1 MKITDELL
9 DKIARLAR
17 LEIPPE
23 EREDLKKDF
32 QKMLNFVDKL
42 QEVDT
47 QNVEPLVH
55 MTDSAN
61 RLREDIPQGNLDR
74 EAILRNAPDADEPY
88 FRVPKILDK

>member
-9 DKIARLAR
+9 DKMARLAR
-17 LEIPPE
+17 LEIPAE

-47 QNVEPLVH
+47 QDVEPLVH
-55 MTDSAN
+55 MTNSAN

-74 EAILRNAPDADEPY
+74 EAILRNAPDADAPY

>member
-9 DKIARLAR
+9 DKIARLSR
-17 LEIPPE
+17 LEIPEE

-47 QNVEPLVH
+47 QDVEPLVH

-74 EAILRNAPDADEPY
+74 EAILRNAPDADAPY

>member
-9 DKIARLAR
+9 DKMARLAR
-17 LEIPPE
+17 LEIPAE

-47 QNVEPLVH
+47 QDVEPLIH

-74 EAILRNAPDADEPY
+74 EAILKNAPDADAPY